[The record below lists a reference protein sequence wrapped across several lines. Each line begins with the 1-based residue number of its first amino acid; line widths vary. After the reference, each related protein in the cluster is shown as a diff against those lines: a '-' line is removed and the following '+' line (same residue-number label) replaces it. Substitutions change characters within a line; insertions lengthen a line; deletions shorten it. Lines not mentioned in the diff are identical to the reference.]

1 MRLWYQIGYTYPMLI
16 AFGAFSIL
24 AVTAAIEY
32 GLGRTFLGPNG
43 FGIWSGDI
51 WSIDN
56 SQLIAD
62 AYSFSHVIH
71 GMIFYWFLW
80 LIARKLPLRY
90 RFLAALL
97 IEAAW
102 EILENSPLIINR
114 YREATIALGYVGDS
128 IMNSLADIMM
138 TAIGFEVARRYSVR
152 VTVALILIMEI
163 GCLIWIRDNLALN
176 VLMLVHPVEAVKVWQ
191 SVGRSI

>member
-1 MRLWYQIGYTYPMLI
+1 MPIL
-16 AFGAFSIL
+16 FGTALIL
-24 AVTAAIEY
+24 AVTAAAEAY
-32 GLGRTFLGPNG
+32 AGRSFLGPNG
-43 FGIWSGDI
+43 FGLWSGDI

-80 LIARKLPLRY
+80 LVARKLPVRY
-90 RFLAALL
+90 RFLGALV

-102 EILENSPLIINR
+102 EILENSPIIINR

-128 IMNSLADIMM
+128 IMNSLADIGM
-138 TAIGFEVARRYSVR
+138 TAIGFAIARRYSAWI
-152 VTVALILIMEI
+152 TVSLIIAMEI
-163 GCLIWIRDNLALN
+163 GCLIWIRDNLTLN
-176 VLMLVHPVEAVKVWQ
+176 VLMLAYPFEAIKAWQ
-191 SVGRSI
+191 SAGH

>member
-1 MRLWYQIGYTYPMLI
+1 MPIL
-16 AFGAFSIL
+16 FGTVLIL
-24 AVTAAIEY
+24 AATALVELF
-32 GLGRTFLGPNG
+32 LGRTFLGPNG
-43 FGIWSGDI
+43 FGVWSGDI

-90 RFLAALL
+90 RFLGALL
-97 IEAAW
+97 LEAAW
-102 EILENSPLIINR
+102 EVLENSPLIINR

-128 IMNSLADIMM
+128 IMNSLADIGM

-163 GCLIWIRDNLALN
+163 GCLIWIRDNLTLN
-176 VLMLVHPVEAVKVWQ
+176 VLMLAWPIDAVREWQ
-191 SVGRSI
+191 SALR

>member
-1 MRLWYQIGYTYPMLI
+1 MLI
-16 AFGAFSIL
+16 ILGTALIL
-24 AVTAAIEY
+24 AVTAAIEF
-32 GLGRTFLGPNG
+32 GLGRTLLGPNG

-56 SQLIAD
+56 SQFIAD

-80 LIARKLPLRY
+80 LVARKLPIRY
-90 RFLAALL
+90 RFLVALI
-97 IEAAW
+97 IEAIW
-102 EILENSPLIINR
+102 ETLENSPLIINR

-128 IMNSLADIMM
+128 IMNSLADIGM
-138 TAIGFEVARRYSVR
+138 TAIGFEMARRYSVWIT
-152 VTVALILIMEI
+152 VTLILIMEI

-176 VLMLVHPVEAVKVWQ
+176 VLMLAHPLEAIKIWQ
-191 SVGRSI
+191 SAGN